1 MNKKK
6 IGIVSVITIVV
17 VLFASTFLVA
27 FASADKDVQYIKTA
41 YYSDMNG
48 QTIIIESKEELDEYF
63 NANKEKY
70 NLGHREKVYAD
81 STIGFEDAIE
91 KYDEEFFKNKNI
103 VLLLVTATSGSIT
116 YKADNITINDGVMDV
131 KISRHAPEYCDC
143 MMAGWHIIVETEK
156 VSINEINV
164 FVEGQEIT
172 K

>member
-1 MNKKK
+1 MIKINKS
-6 IGIVSVITIVV
+6 IFSIMGIVVL
-17 VLFASTFLVA
+17 VLFGSLLVA
-27 FASADKDVQYIKTA
+27 FKKVDADVQYIKTA

-63 NANKEKY
+63 NTNKEKY
-70 NLGHREKVYAD
+70 NLGHRDKVYAD
-81 STIGFEDAIE
+81 STIGFENAIE

-116 YKADNITINDGVMDV
+116 YKADSITINDGVMDV

-156 VSINEINV
+156 ISIDEINV
-164 FVEGQEIT
+164 YVEGKEIT